1 MSRGRTQ
8 VRTFGG
14 VARRSAVPAAVALA
28 AVVLAGAGTNVLS
41 AQGQTSKAFDGVPRF
56 TELTCNSTFGT
67 TPAGVDATMKC
78 GTVTV
83 PQDRAHPK
91 DSRLMA
97 VVLPVVV
104 YASPSA
110 HGNPVMFLPG
120 GPGESSIDAA
130 QRVLLETPTGQSML
144 RDHPIIAFDRRGFSP
159 VPERASP
166 DLGTILFEPRA
177 RRDLA
182 VKPLRDSLAQRAKDL
197 RARGVNPANFTT
209 LPAVEDIADVTHA
222 LGYQKLILFG
232 ASYGSRESLHF
243 MRRHPDMVEA
253 SILDGVAPPQA
264 TQILDS
270 TYVANAGRKIVA
282 QVVNE
287 CRTDSLCVAQ
297 YGDLAQSISK
307 LADSAGG
314 HLRRTAQFATSDPW
328 RTIEVAG
335 GGILSVLGVASSD
348 EGMRASVPRIITELA
363 SEDTLH
369 DEFAL
374 RVFLAA
380 AIDPSLQTASR
391 QTAPL
396 IYYIALCGDRPQ
408 GEPKAGNRML
418 CDALG
423 VPFSGREAVDPVTS
437 SIPTLL
443 ISSGYDAQTPSSL
456 ADDAAKTLSAAQ
468 RAHFATAGHV
478 AFARPLAMACSALL
492 IDSFLRAPRDPVPT
506 SCIGR
511 VTPAFLPPIDFRQ
524 AAKPPIH

>member
-1 MSRGRTQ
+1 MSRGSKGRN
-8 VRTFGG
+8 FGG
-14 VARRSAVPAAVALA
+14 DATCAAVL
-28 AVVLAGAGTNVLS
+28 VTTMLIGAGAGTNVLS
-41 AQGQTSKAFDGVPRF
+41 AQGQTPKPFDGVPRF
-56 TELTCNSTFGT
+56 TELPCSPTFGT

-83 PQDRAHPK
+83 LQNRARPK
-91 DSRLMA
+91 DSKLVP

-104 YASPSA
+104 YSMPSA

-130 QRVLLETPTGQSML
+130 QRVLLETPAGQSLM
-144 RDHPIIAFDRRGFSP
+144 REHPIIAFDRRGYSP
-159 VPERASP
+159 VPDRSSP

-182 VKPLRDSLAQRAKDL
+182 VKPLRDSLAQRAKEF
-197 RARGVNPANFTT
+197 RKHGVDPANFTT

-222 LGYQKLILFG
+222 LGYQKLIMFG
-232 ASYGSRESLHF
+232 ASYGSRESLQF

-270 TYVANAGRKIVA
+270 TFVANAGRNIVS
-282 QVVNE
+282 QVVSE
-287 CRTDSLCVAQ
+287 CKSDSLCVAQ
-297 YGDLAQSISK
+297 YGDLAQSIAK

-314 HLRRTAQFATSDPW
+314 HLRRTAQFASTDPW

-335 GGILSVLGVASSD
+335 AGILSVLGVASSD

-363 SEDTLH
+363 TDDTLH

-423 VPFSGREAVDPVTS
+423 VPFSGPEAVTPVSS

-443 ISSGYDAQTPSSL
+443 ISSGYDAQTPASL
-456 ADDAAKTLSAAQ
+456 ADDAAKTLSSAQ
-468 RAHFATAGHV
+468 RVHFANAGHV
-478 AFARPLAMACSALL
+478 AFARPLAMACSALI
-492 IDSFLRAPRDPVPT
+492 IDSFLHAPHEPIPT

-511 VTPAFLPPIDFRQ
+511 VTPAFLPPIDSRQ

>member
-1 MSRGRTQ
+1 MSRGRIE
-8 VRTFGG
+8 VRTFGAG
-14 VARRSAVPAAVALA
+14 ARAANSPLLAAVALVA
-28 AVVLAGAGTNVLS
+28 TGAWMNALH
-41 AQGQTSKAFDGVPRF
+41 AQGQTTKTFDGPPRF
-56 TELTCNSTFGT
+56 VELPCNATFGT
-67 TPAGVDATMKC
+67 TPASVDATMRC

-104 YASPSA
+104 YATAGA
-110 HGNPVMFLPG
+110 HGTPIVFLPG

-130 QRVLLETPTGQSML
+130 QRVLLETPTGQTLM
-144 RDHPIIAFDRRGFSP
+144 REHPIIAFDRRGYSP
-159 VPERASP
+159 VPDRASP

-182 VKPLRDSLAQRAKDL
+182 VKPLSDSLALRAKAL
-197 RARGVNPANFTT
+197 RKAGVNPANFTT
-209 LPAVEDIADVTHA
+209 LPAVDDIADVSLA
-222 LGYQKLILFG
+222 LGYSKIILFG
-232 ASYGSRESLHF
+232 ASYGSREGLHF
-243 MRRHPDMVEA
+243 MRRHPGMVEA
-253 SILDGVAPPQA
+253 SIMDGIAPPQA

-270 TYVANAGRKIVA
+270 TYVANAGRRIVA
-282 QVVNE
+282 QVVSE
-287 CRTDSLCVAQ
+287 CRSDSLCVAQ
-297 YGDLAQSISK
+297 YADLAQSIAK
-307 LADSAGG
+307 LADSTGG
-314 HLRRTAQFATSDPW
+314 HLRRTAQFAATDPW

-335 GGILSVLGVASSD
+335 ASILSVLGVASSD

-396 IYYIALCGDRPQ
+396 VYYIALCGDRPQ

-423 VPFSGREAVDPVTS
+423 VPFTGPEAVDPVKS
-437 SIPTLL
+437 DIPTLL
-443 ISSGYDAQTPSSL
+443 ISSGYDAQTPSVL
-456 ADDAAKTLSAAQ
+456 ADDAAKTLSNA
-468 RAHFATAGHV
+468 RRVHFADAGHV
-478 AFARPLAMACSALL
+478 AFARPLAMACSALI
-492 IDSFLRAPRDPVPT
+492 IDSFLHGPRDPIPT

-511 VTPAFLPPIDFRQ
+511 VSPAFLPPIDSRP
-524 AAKPPIH
+524 AKSSR